1 MANISIFT
9 DPNLPANVTHR
20 GVSAL
25 TKSITSGLTM
35 RRIQTNTNGTFR
47 RLIGGEQ
54 VGKAIRGEFNGII
67 VALLPKVS
75 RTFYEETYDP
85 SATPTL
91 PDCWSNDGVTPEDG
105 VPNLQA
111 SSCAACPNNVKGS
124 GENGKGRAC
133 RFVRRVALLLDGD
146 PKGLTYQFNIP
157 SKSLFGKG
165 EGHTH
170 PFESYVQY
178 LIANDHALDYVVTK
192 IAYDL
197 EADTMQM
204 NFTPVRPITD
214 EEYELVVAAQTDP
227 ETQRLIQITVA
238 EADGVVAE
246 PAGAVA
252 AKVKPKADPTPEP
265 KAKVKAAQ
273 TVKEQLK
280 AAALAA
286 QDDDDDDAVAEDDDE
301 VVEETDEVAG
311 DDDDEEVAPPPP
323 PAPKT
328 RAAPAPKPKG
338 APKPKAEA
346 APAPAKKGSA
356 FDDDDDDGE
365 EAEEAPV
372 AAPVRRAGPKAK
384 APAPKL
390 KPELADVISDW
401 ASSDDDED

>member
-1 MANISIFT
+1 MPNISIFT

-25 TKSITSGLTM
+25 TKSVTSGLSM

-54 VGKAIRGEFNGII
+54 VGKAIRGEFNAII

-75 RTFYEETYDP
+75 RTFYEGTYDP
-85 SATPTL
+85 SAKPTL
-91 PDCWSNDGVTPEDG
+91 PDCWSNDGVMPEDG
-105 VPNLQA
+105 VPNVQ
-111 SSCAACPNNVKGS
+111 SSVCSSCPNNVAGS

-214 EEYELVVAAQTDP
+214 EEYDLVIAAQTDP
-227 ETQRLIQITVA
+227 ETQRLIQLTVA
-238 EADGVVAE
+238 EADGAT
-246 PAGAVA
+246 A
-252 AKVKPKADPTPEP
+252 KPKADPTPAAKP
-265 KAKVKAAQ
+265 KPAAQ

-286 QDDDDDDAVAEDDDE
+286 QDADDDE
-301 VVEETDEVAG
+301 EDVEDTETATDVNEAVE
-311 DDDDEEVAPPPP
+311 DDDDEEVAPPPA
-323 PAPKT
+323 PAAKT
-328 RAAPAPKPKG
+328 RAAPKPKIG
-338 APKPKAEA
+338 APKPKVAPEP
-346 APAPAKKGSA
+346 APAPAPKKGSA
-356 FDDDDDDGE
+356 FDDDDDGE

-372 AAPVRRAGPKAK
+372 APVRRAGPKAK

-390 KPELADVISDW
+390 KSELADVISSW